1 MGNNNKH
8 TPEVTE
14 VTGKKAYMPEHYTE
28 ASEPFFR
35 GKGDHNVLELEQ
47 ICEEYKEYAHQA
59 DIAFYSCSR
68 KADSLTRELS
78 ELRDKVEFYRNDTA
92 KLRDFVFDSKT
103 IGHPTQSIFEAVMD
117 KFISLHEEIENLQS
131 VMVAAAEEIKE
142 HWPAHCDEDG
152 YGPANLMHRLEK
164 GIAANYPGYKPG
176 AFNELREENERLKEG
191 LKAML
196 NEFTPN
202 HTGELKK

>member
-1 MGNNNKH
+1 MENNNKH

-78 ELRDKVEFYRNDTA
+78 D
-92 KLRDFVFDSKT
+92 
-103 IGHPTQSIFEAVMD
+103 
-117 KFISLHEEIENLQS
+117 
-131 VMVAAAEEIKE
+131 
-142 HWPAHCDEDG
+142 
-152 YGPANLMHRLEK
+152 
-164 GIAANYPGYKPG
+164 
-176 AFNELREENERLKEG
+176 LREERDKLKLIISGRTFFDEKEVTQKEIDS
-191 LKAML
+191 LR
-196 NEFTPN
+196 E
-202 HTGELKK
+202 E